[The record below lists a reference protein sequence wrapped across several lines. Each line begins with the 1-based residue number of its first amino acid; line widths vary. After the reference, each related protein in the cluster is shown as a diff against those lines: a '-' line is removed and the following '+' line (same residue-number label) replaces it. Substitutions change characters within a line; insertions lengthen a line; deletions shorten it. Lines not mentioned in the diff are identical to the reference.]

1 MKTYKQT
8 RKDSCG
14 PSAMLMAVE
23 YLRPGTIPMTP
34 EEEHRIHDQIGMKG
48 KERYTLPCSICKFL
62 VGLDFKMKFFEYK
75 PELKHRLMRQLM
87 ALDARIRRT
96 ITNNFQYIAGDFTT
110 DNIAEELDQ
119 NRAVMVAVN
128 LNKSYDNP
136 RLHWYF
142 VYKHDKSGFTIADPR
157 LGKII
162 TEPKSELE
170 ELIKLPDGCKVCISI
185 ED

>member
-1 MKTYKQT
+1 MKPYKQT
-8 RKDSCG
+8 RPDSCG
-14 PSAMLMAVE
+14 PSAMMMAVE
-23 YLRPGTIPMTP
+23 YIRPGTIPLTQ

-48 KERYTLPCSICKFL
+48 DKRYTLPCSICNFL
-62 VGLDFKMKFFEYK
+62 VGLDFNVKFFEYRPK
-75 PELKHRLMRQLM
+75 LKHRLMRQLM
-87 ALDARIRRT
+87 ALDARVRKT
-96 ITNNFQYIAGDFTT
+96 ITKNFEYIPGEFTT
-110 DNIAEELDQ
+110 DTIAKELDEK
-119 NRAVMVAVN
+119 RAVMVAVN
-128 LNKSYDNP
+128 LNKSYENP

-142 VYKHDKSGFTIADPR
+142 VYKFDKDRFTIADPR